1 MTDLVKAAAAATAA
15 ATGATSKPSTS
26 RAKNVDDIDVDD
38 NGLVEVSLIN
48 DNYSPDRVAQVYAR
62 HKSKVIV

>member
-1 MTDLVKAAAAATAA
+1 MTDLVKAAASATAA

-26 RAKNVDDIDVDD
+26 RAKNVDDINDI
-38 NGLVEVSLIN
+38 GLVEVSLTN
-48 DNYSPDRVAQVYAR
+48 DNYSPDRVAQVYTR

>member
-1 MTDLVKAAAAATAA
+1 MTDLVKAAAASTAA

-26 RAKNVDDIDVDD
+26 RAKNVDDVD
-38 NGLVEVSLIN
+38 NIGLVEVLLTN

-62 HKSKVIV
+62 HKAKVIV

>member
-26 RAKNVDDIDVDD
+26 RAKNVDDSNDI
-38 NGLVEVSLIN
+38 GLVEVSLTN

>member
-26 RAKNVDDIDVDD
+26 RAKNVDDIDDI
-38 NGLVEVSLIN
+38 GLVEFSLTN
-48 DNYSPDRVAQVYAR
+48 DNYRPDRVAQVYAR
-62 HKSKVIV
+62 HKAKVIV

>member
-15 ATGATSKPSTS
+15 ATGAMSKPSTS
-26 RAKNVDDIDVDD
+26 RAKNVDDINDI
-38 NGLVEVSLIN
+38 GLVEVSLTN